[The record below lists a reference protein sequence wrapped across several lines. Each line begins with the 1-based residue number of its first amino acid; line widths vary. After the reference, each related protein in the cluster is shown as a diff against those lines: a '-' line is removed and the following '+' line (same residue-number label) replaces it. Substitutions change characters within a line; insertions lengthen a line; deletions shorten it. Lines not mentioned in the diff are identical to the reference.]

1 MTKPKFRF
9 QKPIIK
15 SKTQP
20 ESKDVLWY
28 FSQQKKGLTIN
39 TIKEYIQGQG
49 WVNLFDTAPIEIEEV
64 VFTENG
70 EYENLNIGWSK
81 VKVDVP
87 INELTSAT
95 FTSNGQYTNPDGGW
109 NNVTVDIPL
118 NSIVITESGSYNA
131 SEGGW
136 NEVNVDIPLNSITIT
151 ENGSYNASIGG
162 WNAIDVNIPRE
173 YPPNNEIWYTSINNV
188 ICNIANI
195 PSEYTLISNTYSEGK
210 GIFTFDKPITDLSG
224 FVFSSE
230 FFTTLTFPEGHV
242 SGTFCTIFDCYNLN
256 HYNIPEGI
264 QDLPIQTQ
272 SIEYIKLPSS
282 FSQFDINCTI
292 WSNYKKLEVN
302 HNNTKFLDFN
312 CNALLQE
319 TSLGITLLTGSDNTI
334 IPDIVTTI
342 GDKAFKGKNIENLYI
357 PDSVNTIGSY
367 AFSDNVNLKSIR
379 IGKNVQIIG
388 TDIFKNCANIEYVKW
403 DSETTNF
410 IISTDSEYIFESSKS
425 NIKNLIFGDNTTHI
439 PDIFKD
445 LTALKTII
453 IPENIISI
461 GDNAF
466 SSLEG
471 LNSVVWN
478 AEQCADFYYGLSP
491 FYDLEDSIYTFTFGN
506 KVKYIPDFLC
516 HNLDQLY
523 SIRIPDSVTHIGE
536 SSFSGCSQ
544 LKYIK
549 IGSGVKTID
558 KNAFGGC
565 VDLQEVVLPNV
576 TSVRRGAF
584 QGCTSL
590 NSIQCQGVISL
601 GSDVFTDCI
610 GLQSISLP
618 NVSHLTSYLFCG
630 CHSLQSVVMPRANI
644 IDKYT
649 FYQCRS
655 LQHIN
660 MPSSMQWIKEY
671 AFEECTALQT
681 ITCRA
686 TTPPTLAANNKLS
699 SITDVYVPS
708 GSIEQYKTA
717 TNWVYY
723 ANKIKP
729 ITN

>member
-9 QKPIIK
+9 EKPIIK
-15 SKTQP
+15 SKTEP
-20 ESKDVLWY
+20 ASKNVLWY

-39 TIKEYIQGQG
+39 TIKEYIKSQG
-49 WVNLFDTAPIEIEEV
+49 WVDLFDTAPIEIEEA

-70 EYENLNIGWSK
+70 EYENLNVGWSK

-87 INELTSAT
+87 INELTSTT

-109 NNVTVDIPL
+109 DSVTVDIPL
-118 NSIVITESGSYNA
+118 SSIEVTESGIYENHD
-131 SEGGW
+131 GGW
-136 NEVNVDIPLNSITIT
+136 NAVNVNIPLDSIAIT

-272 SIEYIKLPSS
+272 SIECIKLPSS

-302 HNNTKFLDFN
+302 HNNTRFLDFN
-312 CNALLQE
+312 CNTLLQK
-319 TSLGITLLTGSDNTI
+319 TLSGITLLTGSDNTI

-379 IGKNVQIIG
+379 IGKNVQTIG

-410 IISTDSEYIFESSKS
+410 ITSIDSEYIFESSKS

-439 PDIFKD
+439 PGIFKD
-445 LTALKTII
+445 LTALKTIT

-478 AEQCADFYYGLSP
+478 AEQCADFYYELSP
-491 FYDLEDSIYTFTFGN
+491 FYNLEDSIYTFTFGN
-506 KVKYIPDFLC
+506 NVKDIPDFLC

-558 KNAFGGC
+558 TNAFGYC

-576 TSVRRGAF
+576 TSVKQGAF

-590 NSIQCQGVISL
+590 NSIQCQGVISF
-601 GSDVFTDCI
+601 GPDVFTDCI
-610 GLQSISLP
+610 SLQSISLP
-618 NVSHLTSYLFCG
+618 NVTHLASYLFCR
-630 CHSLQSVVMPRANI
+630 CHSLQSVVMPKAKI

-649 FYQCRS
+649 FYQCHS

-660 MPSSMQWIKEY
+660 MPSGMQWIKEH

-686 TTPPTLAANNKLS
+686 TTPPTLAAYNKLS